1 MVTSPFF
8 LHYPY
13 PPPPPYV
20 FIFPFVFLYLL
31 LLLLYGHQRR
41 VLQKRTLRVS
51 VCPSSTDS
59 TFLFFFFLLFL
70 PSRSLVYFHI
80 INTHKAR
87 AFHSI
92 KSHISPFF
100 VDALLSLSLDRDV
113 CV

>member
-13 PPPPPYV
+13 PPPSLRIYIPFCI
-20 FIFPFVFLYLL
+20 FISSSSSSLWTSKESLAKENVKSLCVSQQHRLDVPLL
-31 LLLLYGHQRR
+31 LF
-41 VLQKRTLRVS
+41 
-51 VCPSSTDS
+51 SSS
-59 TFLFFFFLLFL
+59 L

-100 VDALLSLSLDRDV
+100 VYTLLSLSLDRDV
-113 CV
+113 VCV